1 MSKPRKVKQISDTSK
16 AVAWMLADPNR
27 TQVDAANMFGI
38 SQSGISSMRAR
49 EDFAIHYCE
58 TVPDIVEKVHLLRVA
73 DPTRSAK
80 GIAYSIGIKE
90 SDARLIMLGLR
101 TKTARQDAIREGAG
115 ELSADPV
122 AEMREKC
129 AVLVEMI
136 GGEHGAAMAVAIRGL
151 Q

>member
-1 MSKPRKVKQISDTSK
+1 MGTPRKAKQISDTAK

-38 SQSGISSMRAR
+38 SQSGISSMKAR

-58 TVPDIVEKVHLLRVA
+58 TVPDAVEKVYQLLEA
-73 DPTRSAK
+73 DPTRSASGLSHAVGMK
-80 GIAYSIGIKE
+80 ASEI
-90 SDARLIMLGLR
+90 RLIMLGLR
-101 TKTARQDAIREGAG
+101 AKSARNEALLGIATVAN
-115 ELSADPV
+115 SAE
-122 AEMREKC
+122 EMREKC
-129 AVLVEMI
+129 AALVEMI

>member
-1 MSKPRKVKQISDTSK
+1 MSKPRKVKKISDTSK

-58 TVPDIVEKVHLLRVA
+58 KVPDIVERVHLLLAA
-73 DPTRSAK
+73 DPTRSPK
-80 GIAYSIGIKE
+80 GIAYSVGIKE
-90 SDARLIMLGLR
+90 SEARLVMLGLR
-101 TKTARQDAIREGAG
+101 TKTARDEARRGMLDEP
-115 ELSADPV
+115 DPV
-122 AEMREKC
+122 DAMREKC
-129 AVLVEMI
+129 AKIAEMI
-136 GGEHGAAMAVAIRGL
+136 GGDHGASVALAIRGI